1 MLNFDFVEKALG
13 IVSAPHLLYD
23 SSRKMFLVLYSINRP
38 NFIVW
43 LPLILEI
50 LVNMCIAIVC
60 FPGCDVINIKINLIF
75 LIKLFFTWP
84 KSQDKN
90 LNIFRMKRAF
100 KMKWKVFFGIFHNF
114 SHFPHFVKLVLD
126 LSMCLLRCLFSWN
139 ILEVWNIWSRL
150 KPFHLNFRV
159 RLQNQHLH
167 YLLEAWIFCV

>member
-1 MLNFDFVEKALG
+1 MAYKKDKLFKASDYWSRYMLNFDFVEKGLG
-13 IVSAPHLLYD
+13 IVSPLHLVYD

-50 LVNMCIAIVC
+50 LVNMRIAIVC

-90 LNIFRMKRAF
+90 LNTSGWKELLRWNEKHFPAFFTFCQTCPRPEYVSF
-100 KMKWKVFFGIFHNF
+100 KMVIF
-114 SHFPHFVKLVLD
+114 
-126 LSMCLLRCLFSWN
+126 
-139 ILEVWNIWSRL
+139 L
-150 KPFHLNFRV
+150 KCFRGMK
-159 RLQNQHLH
+159 
-167 YLLEAWIFCV
+167 YMI